1 MININYYGGLGN
13 NLFQYFAALILS
25 KKFNQSIS
33 NPLLNNI
40 FKFDFNTKS
49 YNNENHLIINDH
61 NILSLL
67 KETNINE
74 NIILDGFF
82 QNRVILEFLKF
93 NKHLFTNEG
102 KTKNGSFIHVRLGDI
117 SNDERCCKIEYYQK
131 ALQGLS
137 GGYISSDS
145 PSHDIIKKLS
155 DEFNLQIF
163 ENSPEETIIFGSQF
177 ENKILSLGT
186 FSWWIGFLGN
196 QNNVICPVQKEYP
209 EWHGDIFP
217 FLNWK
222 EVSIKNQSICS

>member
-1 MININYYGGLGN
+1 MININYQGRFGN
-13 NLFQYFAALILS
+13 NLFQYFASLILS
-25 KKFNQSIS
+25 KKFNQSIA

-40 FKFDFNTKS
+40 FKFDASKNS
-49 YNNENHLIINDH
+49 HIYENNLIINDD
-61 NILSLL
+61 NIYDLL

-93 NKHLFTNEG
+93 NKHFFLNEG
-102 KTKNGSFIHVRLGDI
+102 KIKKGSFVHVRLGDI
-117 SNDERCCKIEYYQK
+117 VNDKGCCQIEYYQK
-131 ALQGLS
+131 SLQGLS

-145 PSHDIIKKLS
+145 PNNDIIKKLS
-155 DEFNLQIF
+155 DQFNLQIF
-163 ENSPEETIIFGSQF
+163 ENSPEKTIIFGSQF

-196 QNNVICPVQKEYP
+196 QNNVICPVQKEYR

-222 EVSIKNQSICS
+222 EVSIKN